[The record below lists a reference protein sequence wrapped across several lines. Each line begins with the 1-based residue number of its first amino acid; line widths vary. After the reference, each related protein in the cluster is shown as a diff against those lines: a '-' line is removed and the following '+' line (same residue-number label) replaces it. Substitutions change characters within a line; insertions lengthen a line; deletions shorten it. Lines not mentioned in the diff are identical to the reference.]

1 MTNDELR
8 TEMVG
13 RFDNVATAFT
23 NVGAEMAEAL
33 SQLLETIK
41 ADGETTRRHFDVMV
55 EKMHDAVKIVAEAT
69 AHHTVR
75 LDSHEKRLKRLERP
89 PRS

>member
-8 TEMVG
+8 TEMMD
-13 RFDNVATAFT
+13 RFDKAHVEL
-23 NVGAEMAEAL
+23 GEAL
-33 SQLLETIK
+33 SQVHQAIK
-41 ADGETTRRHFDVMV
+41 AEGETTRRRFDVMV
-55 EKMHDAVKIVAEAT
+55 EKMRDSVKIVAEAT

-75 LDSHEKRLKRLERP
+75 LDNHEKRLKRLERP